1 MLQCPC
7 GRTYEVDDSLTGRRL
22 RCGCGRI
29 LTIGTTIVYEPPRRE
44 QAGVRSESRGT
55 PPQSGRDAGIPGWGV
70 LAIVVGSIAVM
81 LLVAPRDPTVRSG
94 GSVTTRSPAA
104 STGVRGASAPPDHS
118 RDLAPANPVACKPAD
133 VIRPRTSQELG
144 QFYLTGHGRLTISNG
159 TAMDAVAVLVRASDR
174 TPYRAIY
181 IRTGER
187 GVFTRVARGRYY
199 LQFQFGVDWLR
210 ERRFCEVQ
218 GVSQFV
224 DPLEF
229 EEFYD
234 YDGVTYTTF
243 EVTLHPVTGGNAR
256 TERIPATQFQL
267 PPL

>member
-81 LLVAPRDPTVRSG
+81 LLVAPRDPTVPPGAPVSAG
-94 GSVTTRSPAA
+94 APAA
-104 STGVRGASAPPDHS
+104 SPGAGGPAARADLWLV
-118 RDLAPANPVACKPAD
+118 LAPAIPVACDPAD

-174 TPYRAIY
+174 T
-181 IRTGER
+181 
-187 GVFTRVARGRYY
+187 
-199 LQFQFGVDWLR
+199 
-210 ERRFCEVQ
+210 
-218 GVSQFV
+218 
-224 DPLEF
+224 
-229 EEFYD
+229 
-234 YDGVTYTTF
+234 
-243 EVTLHPVTGGNAR
+243 
-256 TERIPATQFQL
+256 
-267 PPL
+267 